1 MISIG
6 WIQRAG
12 CVQRLSNI
20 RACTRA
26 DTTGRS
32 SRSALRLSW
41 SVHHRSQ
48 TRWHSV
54 DLALAFR
61 SGVRAQAMSESH
73 VRKVIDSA
81 ASCGPSDYESGGQE
95 FESLRARQQNQ
106 RRSLASE

>member
-6 WIQRAG
+6 WIGSRERDVSNGCPIYGRARERTPPDAHLG
-12 CVQRLSNI
+12 CP
-20 RACTRA
+20 
-26 DTTGRS
+26 
-32 SRSALRLSW
+32 ALRLSW

-61 SGVRAQAMSESH
+61 SGVRALAMSESH

-95 FESLRARQQNQ
+95 FE
-106 RRSLASE
+106 